1 MGAQDS
7 AGSRDHG
14 ITGKASRS
22 QRTKNA
28 QRKAPRTSIIG
39 YRLYR
44 RNAPRVSPARCAP
57 GYALRGTPGYMVVR
71 RWCSP
76 GLGPTGRNPGLR
88 GTPGYMVVRRWC
100 SPGLGPTG
108 RNPGLRGTPGFAG
121 LRPRVSAWPQ
131 RGLPRIGWRDEMHEQ
146 TRSARLPTV
155 TPRPFC
161 GIPLLRAAFEFVAFR
176 PDTLPLIIPAPPPYH
191 DDG

>member
-44 RNAPRVSPARCAP
+44 RNTPRVSPAQRAP
-57 GYALRGTPGYMVVR
+57 GYA
-71 RWCSP
+71 
-76 GLGPTGRNPGLR
+76 LR